1 MVREMAKVVGKRG
14 ETEKLPKVKKG
25 AELVLEAKE

>member
-14 ETEKLPKVKKG
+14 ETEKPKVKMG